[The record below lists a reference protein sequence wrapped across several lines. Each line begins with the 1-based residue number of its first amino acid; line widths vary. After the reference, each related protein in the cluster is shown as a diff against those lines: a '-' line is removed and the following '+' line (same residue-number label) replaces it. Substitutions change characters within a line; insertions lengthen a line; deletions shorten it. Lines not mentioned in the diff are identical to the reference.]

1 MQFKNGTINEW
12 YEHIGA
18 VFINIWLSLF
28 SLLFYSSNIISPLE
42 KSILK
47 SNSFYS
53 ILRNVLSFSLK
64 SLINSVSGS

>member
-18 VFINIWLSLF
+18 VLISIWLSLF

-53 ILRNVLSFSLK
+53 TLRNVLSFSLK